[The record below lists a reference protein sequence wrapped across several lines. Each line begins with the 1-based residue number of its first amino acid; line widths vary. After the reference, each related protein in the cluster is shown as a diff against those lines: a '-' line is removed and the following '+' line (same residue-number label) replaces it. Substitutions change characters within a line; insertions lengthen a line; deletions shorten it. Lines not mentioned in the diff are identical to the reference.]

1 MLFSKSDV
9 IKELAMEHMQ
19 AVKHCLIA
27 CEHAVME
34 VIEGCEAEALCNL
47 VDNLSE
53 LESEADAV
61 RHKIIRELLDG
72 GLLVDSRKSLMR
84 VMESVDDIAD
94 ISEDIMQEFKVQKLI
109 LPSSSHKSVVEMM
122 AMTQAQYD
130 ILIEV
135 ISGIL
140 SKYKTKEIK
149 SRILEIEGLESRVDQ
164 IQRKVIELIF
174 ESDET
179 LAYKR
184 QVREQINLIGSIS
197 DLIEDIS
204 DEIEIIMLARKV

>member
-34 VIEGCEAEALCNL
+34 VIEGCEAEALRNL

-140 SKYKTKEIK
+140 SKYKTKEIR

-164 IQRKVIELIF
+164 IQRKVIEMIF